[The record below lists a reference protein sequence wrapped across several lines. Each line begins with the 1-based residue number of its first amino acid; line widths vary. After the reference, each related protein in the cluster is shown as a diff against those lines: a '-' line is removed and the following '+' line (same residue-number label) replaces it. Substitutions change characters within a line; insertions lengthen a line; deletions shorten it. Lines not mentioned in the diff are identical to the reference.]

1 MSTSPLQIP
10 SVALVRHGQTD
21 WNKERSFQGSSEVS
35 LNATGIEQARAAA
48 EALRTDAASRWGSP
62 WDVILTSPQLR
73 ARETAEIIA
82 EHLGLEAPRVVAGLK
97 ERSYGPYEGR
107 AYGDL
112 DKETFTY
119 LFPAHLPNVEEIEA
133 RGKELG
139 ILEGVES
146 SKDAGHR
153 AVTALAEALQGNP
166 GQRVIAVSHG
176 STTRCL
182 LNTLDEWNISNPGLS
197 NCDIRYLTPAQEA
210 HLHHF
215 RNALP

>member
-1 MSTSPLQIP
+1 MTTSPNHIP
-10 SVALVRHGQTD
+10 SLALVRHGQTD
-21 WNKERSFQGSSEVS
+21 WNRERRFQGSSEVP

-48 EALRTDAASRWGSP
+48 ETLRTDVSSRWGSP

-112 DKETFTY
+112 DKETLTY
-119 LFPAHLPNVEEIEA
+119 LFPPLLPNVEEIEA

-139 ILEGVES
+139 ILEGVET
-146 SKDAGHR
+146 SKDAGLR
-153 AVTALAEALQGNP
+153 AASALAEALRGNP
-166 GQRVIAVSHG
+166 GQRIVAVSHG
-176 STTRCL
+176 STARCL
-182 LNTLDEWNISNPGLS
+182 LNALDEWNISNPVLS

-210 HLHHF
+210 HLHHI